1 MANLTEDSAAMD
13 RASMH
18 DLVLGRERALDELMS
33 RHAAPIHQFLLRMVH
48 QEETAADLAQETF
61 VRVFTHAAKYD
72 PSQRFSTWL
81 YTIASNLARDFLR
94 GQKRRP
100 TVSLNATT
108 GEEELTLGDLQV
120 DPSPLAPDVLMT
132 EEQCAR
138 VRRAVAALPDDLREA
153 VVLCEL
159 ENLSLA
165 EAAEILQSTVKA
177 IESRLYRA
185 RKLLRKAMVRQL
197 L

>member
-1 MANLTEDSAAMD
+1 MD
-13 RASMH
+13 RAAMH
-18 DLVLGRERALDELMS
+18 DLVAGRERALDELMS

-61 VRVFTHAAKYD
+61 FRIFTHADKYD
-72 PSQRFSTWL
+72 PAQRFTTWL

-94 GQKRRP
+94 AQTRRP

-120 DPSPLAPDVLMT
+120 DPGPLAPDVIIS
-132 EEQCAR
+132 EEQRLR
-138 VRRAVAALPDDLREA
+138 VRAAVAALPDDLREA
-153 VVLCEL
+153 IVLCEL

-165 EAAEILQSTVKA
+165 EASEILQSTVKA

-185 RKLLRKAMVRQL
+185 RKLLRKVL
-197 L
+197 LPA